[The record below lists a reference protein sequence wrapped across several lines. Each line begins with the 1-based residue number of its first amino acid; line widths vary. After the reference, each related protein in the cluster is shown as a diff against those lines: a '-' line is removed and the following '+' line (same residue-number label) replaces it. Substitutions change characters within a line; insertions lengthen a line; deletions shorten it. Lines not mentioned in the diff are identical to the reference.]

1 MTFLKN
7 VPSTEDYFA
16 PKRKPLQQGGPIPGQ
31 EQEQPNE
38 SNEHLQQLI
47 GEQMQQDPNANMQP
61 GMEEQMAAEQQMA
74 GQEGEMNAQQ
84 GMVPPVLANIDPQLQ
99 QVFMQLPPEVQEQ
112 ILSLPPEQIEIALM
126 NVMEQMMGG
135 QGGEQQMAE
144 QQMAAQQQM
153 AAEQSQVP
161 PGVMEQLG

>member
-1 MTFLKN
+1 M
-7 VPSTEDYFA
+7 PSRDEYFS

-38 SNEHLQQLI
+38 SNQHLQKLI

-74 GQEGEMNAQQ
+74 EQQMAEQEGEMDAQQ
-84 GMVPPVLANIDPQLQ
+84 GMVPPVLANVDPQLQ

-135 QGGEQQMAE
+135 QGAE
-144 QQMAAQQQM
+144 QQMAAEQQM
-153 AAEQSQVP
+153 MEQSQVP
-161 PGVMEQLG
+161 PGVMDQLS

>member
-1 MTFLKN
+1 
-7 VPSTEDYFA
+7 
-16 PKRKPLQQGGPIPGQ
+16 
-31 EQEQPNE
+31 
-38 SNEHLQQLI
+38 
-47 GEQMQQDPNANMQP
+47 MQQDPNANMQP

-84 GMVPPVLANIDPQLQ
+84 GMVPPVLANSDPQLQ